1 VNYFLKFKAE
11 RKFGFSI
18 FRDQIFL
25 KGPASIIKAK
35 NIKERTG
42 GVSFGV
48 EGIEFNLR
56 LLGEFNIYNALAA
69 ICIGLSQ
76 EASLGVCKRALE
88 RTERIAGRMEIVIEK
103 PFKVIVDYAH
113 TPDSLEKVY
122 QTLTH
127 QLINSSTK
135 RPVMGKIAAKYC
147 NEIILTNEDPYDENP
162 IKIIEE
168 IAAGAR
174 AQEKIK
180 KILDRKKAIRTA
192 LSLAKPGDT
201 VIITGKG
208 SEPWMCIAGGKKIP
222 WDDRKVVKE
231 LISEI

>member
-1 VNYFLKFKAE
+1 MGAA
-11 RKFGFSI
+11 GGG
-18 FRDQIFL
+18 RD
-25 KGPASIIKAK
+25 KW
-35 NIKERTG
+35 
-42 GVSFGV
+42 
-48 EGIEFNLR
+48 
-56 LLGEFNIYNALAA
+56 
-69 ICIGLSQ
+69 
-76 EASLGVCKRALE
+76 
-88 RTERIAGRMEIVIEK
+88 
-103 PFKVIVDYAH
+103 
-113 TPDSLEKVY
+113 
-122 QTLTH
+122 
-127 QLINSSTK
+127 K

-192 LSLAKPGDT
+192 LSLARPGDT

-208 SEPWMCIAGGKKIP
+208 SEPWMCVAGGKKIP

-231 LISEI
+231 LLSEI